1 MVYNMEV
8 QISNSTADSKMTL
21 GYITDVIL
29 KKLVVVPDH
38 VLVITGYKP
47 KDQVMKAQWKKGY
60 GLFPDG
66 HTQYLG
72 TKSYNVYIGDEV
84 QVSSD
89 KAVNRVTVKSEGDL
103 YYLKNLI
110 ELGMGLQEDP
120 KDIELTR
127 VGYDDES

>member
-1 MVYNMEV
+1 MEI
-8 QISNSTADSKMTL
+8 QISSNTTELKIVL
-21 GYITDVIL
+21 GYITDVML
-29 KKLVVVPDH
+29 KKLVAVPDH

-47 KDQVMKAQWKKGY
+47 DEQVMKAQWKKGY

-72 TKSYNVYIGDEV
+72 TKSYNIYIGDMV

-89 KAVNRVTVKSEGDL
+89 KAVNCVTVESEGDL

-120 KDIELTR
+120 KDVESTR
-127 VGYDDES
+127 IGYDDES

>member
-1 MVYNMEV
+1 MEV
-8 QISNSTADSKMTL
+8 QISSKGVDIELKTVL

-47 KDQVMKAQWKKGY
+47 NEQVMKAQWKKGY

-66 HTQYLG
+66 HIQYFG
-72 TKSYNVYIGDEV
+72 TKNYNVYIGDVV
-84 QVSSD
+84 QVTSD
-89 KAVNRVTVKSEGDL
+89 NAVNCVTVKSEGDL

-110 ELGMGLQEDP
+110 ELGMGLQDDP
-120 KDIELTR
+120 KDVESMR

>member
-1 MVYNMEV
+1 MEV
-8 QISNSTADSKMTL
+8 QISKSAADSKMTL
-21 GYITDVIL
+21 GYITNVIL
-29 KKLVVVPDH
+29 EKFVVAPNH

-47 KDQVMKAQWKKGY
+47 NEQVMKAQWKKGY

-66 HTQYLG
+66 HIQYFG
-72 TKSYNVYIGDEV
+72 TKNYNVYIGDTV
-84 QVSSD
+84 QITSD
-89 KAVNRVTVKSEGDL
+89 KTVNRVTVKSEGDL

-120 KDIELTR
+120 KDVESTR

>member
-1 MVYNMEV
+1 MEI

-21 GYITDVIL
+21 GYITDVMF

-47 KDQVMKAQWKKGY
+47 NEQVMKAQWKKGY

-66 HTQYLG
+66 HTQYFG

-89 KAVNRVTVKSEGDL
+89 KAVNCVTVKSEGDL

-120 KDIELTR
+120 KDVELTR

>member
-1 MVYNMEV
+1 MEV
-8 QISNSTADSKMTL
+8 QISKSAADSKMIL
-21 GYITDVIL
+21 GYITNVIL
-29 KKLVVVPDH
+29 EKFVVAPNH

-47 KDQVMKAQWKKGY
+47 NEHVMKAQWKKGY

-66 HTQYLG
+66 HIQYFG
-72 TKSYNVYIGDEV
+72 TKNYNVYIGDTV
-84 QVSSD
+84 QITSD

-120 KDIELTR
+120 KDVESTR

>member
-1 MVYNMEV
+1 MEI
-8 QISNSTADSKMTL
+8 QISSNTTELKIVL
-21 GYITDVIL
+21 GYITDVML

-47 KDQVMKAQWKKGY
+47 DEQVMKAQWKKGY

-72 TKSYNVYIGDEV
+72 TKSYNIYIGDVV

-89 KAVNRVTVKSEGDL
+89 KAVNCVTVESEGDL

-110 ELGMGLQEDP
+110 EFGMGLQEDP
-120 KDIELTR
+120 KDINLTR
-127 VGYDDES
+127 IGYDDES